1 MNQLG
6 QLIDRL
12 CPDGVE
18 YKPLWKVTVWDK
30 KFNSVDN
37 KKQEK
42 IIRYTY
48 LLASDLKKMAVK
60 NGNVKLLSTG
70 ADYGYTT
77 EEIAGKDISDGEI
90 VAIPWG
96 GIAYIQYY
104 KGKFL
109 TSDNRIATS
118 VDKNVLDNK
127 FLYYFMLNR
136 VDEIQSYYRGSGIK
150 HPDMAKILEMRI
162 PLPPP
167 PVQREIVR
175 ILDNFTELTAELT
188 ARKKQYEYYRDLLL
202 LLNNDTNLGERK
214 NSEIEWTKLNVIA
227 KYSDSKIEAINVDK
241 KSYVGVDNLLPNRAG
256 KTISNYVPVEGRLS
270 YFKSGD
276 ILIGNIRPYLKKIW
290 FATHQGGTNGD
301 VLVIQVRDSEK
312 VLPRY
317 LFHILST
324 DNFFFYNV
332 QNSRGAKM
340 PRGNKS
346 SIMDYSIAVP
356 KTTEV
361 QQQIVNILD
370 RFDALCNDITIGLP
384 AEIEARQKQYE
395 YYRDKLLSFK
405 PTNKKSSKD

>member
-1 MNQLG
+1 MSKLEE
-6 QLIDRL
+6 LIAAL

-18 YKPLWKVTVWDK
+18 YKELNEIGIMVRGNGLQKKDFTDGGVGCIHYGQIYTYYKNFADETKSFVSLENAKKLKKVTCGDLIIAITSENTEDVCKCVAWLG
-30 KFNSVDN
+30 DN
-37 KKQEK
+37 EIVTGGHTAIFKHNQDSK
-42 IIRYTY
+42 Y
-48 LLASDLKKMAVK
+48 LVYCLQ
-60 NGNVKLLSTG
+60 
-70 ADYGYTT
+70 T
-77 EEIAGKDISDGEI
+77 EEFFAQKKKI
-90 VAIPWG
+90 V
-96 GIAYIQYY
+96 
-104 KGKFL
+104 
-109 TSDNRIATS
+109 
-118 VDKNVLDNK
+118 
-127 FLYYFMLNR
+127 
-136 VDEIQSYYRGSGIK
+136 SGTKVIEVSTK
-150 HPDMAKILEMRI
+150 KLEKVKI
-162 PLPPP
+162 PLPPLEI
-167 PVQREIVR
+167 QREIVR

-214 NSEIEWTKLNVIA
+214 NSEIEWVKLNVIA

-256 KTISNYVPVEGRLS
+256 KTISSYVPVEGRLS

-312 VLPRY
+312 VLPKY

-324 DNFFFYNV
+324 DNFFLYNV

-346 SIMDYSIAVP
+346 AIMDYSIPVP

-395 YYRDKLLSFK
+395 YYRDKLLTFK
-405 PTNKKSSKD
+405 EKQV

>member
-1 MNQLG
+1 MENAKKL
-6 QLIDRL
+6 
-12 CPDGVE
+12 
-18 YKPLWKVTVWDK
+18 KKVTCGDLIIAITSENTEDVCKCVAWLG
-30 KFNSVDN
+30 DN
-37 KKQEK
+37 EIVTGGHTAIFKHNQDSK
-42 IIRYTY
+42 Y
-48 LLASDLKKMAVK
+48 LVYCLQ
-60 NGNVKLLSTG
+60 
-70 ADYGYTT
+70 T
-77 EEIAGKDISDGEI
+77 EEFFAQKKKI
-90 VAIPWG
+90 V
-96 GIAYIQYY
+96 
-104 KGKFL
+104 
-109 TSDNRIATS
+109 
-118 VDKNVLDNK
+118 
-127 FLYYFMLNR
+127 
-136 VDEIQSYYRGSGIK
+136 SGTKVIEVSTK
-150 HPDMAKILEMRI
+150 KLEKVKI
-162 PLPPP
+162 PLPPLEI
-167 PVQREIVR
+167 QREIVR

-214 NSEIEWTKLNVIA
+214 NSEIEWVKLNVIA

-256 KTISNYVPVEGRLS
+256 KTISSYVPVEGRLS

-312 VLPRY
+312 VLPKY

-324 DNFFFYNV
+324 DNFFLYNV

-346 SIMDYSIAVP
+346 AIMDYSIPVP

-395 YYRDKLLSFK
+395 YYRDKLLTFK
-405 PTNKKSSKD
+405 EKQV